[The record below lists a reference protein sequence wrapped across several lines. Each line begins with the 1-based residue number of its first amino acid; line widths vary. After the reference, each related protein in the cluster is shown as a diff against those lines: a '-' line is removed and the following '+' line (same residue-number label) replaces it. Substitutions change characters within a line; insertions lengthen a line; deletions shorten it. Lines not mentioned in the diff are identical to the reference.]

1 MLPAMSNRPNAT
13 QHRTNG
19 DPTIDRTGLV
29 GVSVAEAAERL
40 GLSTEAVRMRLKR
53 RTLPGD
59 RDDAGH
65 WRVWLSADEQV
76 PNTDLTP
83 SQQSTSQATHRDLTT
98 DPTPANA
105 LLDHLRDEVN
115 FLRGQ
120 LADTQAALDQR
131 SRELAAERE
140 RFDVLHREA
149 LARIPALGSGQDTP
163 QASPAAHHGS
173 EGVAPVADRPLRG
186 SSAPIGPPAWRTSE
200 RPPSEQVPWWRRW
213 WERWW

>member
-1 MLPAMSNRPNAT
+1 MIPAMSDRPNAT
-13 QHRTNG
+13 QHRPNG
-19 DPTIDRTGLV
+19 DPTTDLTGLV

-40 GLSTEAVRMRLKR
+40 GISTEAVRMRLKR

-59 RDDAGH
+59 RDEAGH
-65 WRVWLSADEQV
+65 WRVWLPADER
-76 PNTDLTP
+76 PTNGDPTP
-83 SQQSTSQATHRDLTT
+83 SQQPTQRDLTT

-105 LLDHLRDEVN
+105 LLGHLRDEVN

-149 LARIPALGSGQDTP
+149 LARIPALGAGQDAR
-163 QASPAAHHGS
+163 QASPAVHHAT
-173 EGVAPVADRPLRG
+173 ETTTAT
-186 SSAPIGPPAWRTSE
+186 PAASRSWW
-200 RPPSEQVPWWRRW
+200 QAWRRW
-213 WERWW
+213 VLGR